1 MIALQ
6 LKETLAMGSTDQ
18 VATSVEKF
26 VRFCRILSYI

>member
-18 VATSVEKF
+18 VAPVEKF